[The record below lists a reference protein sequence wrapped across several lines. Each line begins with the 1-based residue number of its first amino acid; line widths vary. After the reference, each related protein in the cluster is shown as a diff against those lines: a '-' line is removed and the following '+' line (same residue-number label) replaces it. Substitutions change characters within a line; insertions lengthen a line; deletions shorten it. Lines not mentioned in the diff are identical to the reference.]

1 MPFGFRA
8 MFFRF
13 QKFESGIFLLPFRAL
28 WDIIAIKVKER
39 NVAVLKLWVRF
50 LAFLFGALCIL
61 SVVLLARGSFLSLSE
76 RFNGRLDTP
85 TLALPLPILLLL
97 GAAILASFALA
108 ALLTL
113 RALARIKRKENEE
126 SENEGDQMTVKTDEP
141 NMGRK
146 S

>member
-1 MPFGFRA
+1 M
-8 MFFRF
+8 
-13 QKFESGIFLLPFRAL
+13 
-28 WDIIAIKVKER
+28 
-39 NVAVLKLWVRF
+39 AVLKLWVRF
-50 LAFLFGALCIL
+50 LAFSFGALCIL

-85 TLALPLPILLLL
+85 TLARPLPILLLL